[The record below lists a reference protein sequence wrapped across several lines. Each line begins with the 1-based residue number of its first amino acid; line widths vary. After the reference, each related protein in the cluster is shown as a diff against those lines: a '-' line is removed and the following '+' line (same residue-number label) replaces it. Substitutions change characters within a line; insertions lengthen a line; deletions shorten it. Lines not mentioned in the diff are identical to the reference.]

1 MSSRK
6 RNINGSI
13 RPRPSAEDVRYYDL
27 TLELGTD
34 PISGKRKRIYFK
46 ADTTDRQEAENM
58 LVIKKAE
65 YLQGEIIEPSE
76 ENSWTVLGGI
86 YERLCQST

>member
-1 MSSRK
+1 M
-6 RNINGSI
+6 
-13 RPRPSAEDVRYYDL
+13 

-46 ADTTDRQEAENM
+46 VDTADRQEAENM

-65 YLQGEIIEPSE
+65 YLQGEIIEPSRKTVGQFLE
-76 ENSWTVLGGI
+76 EYMRDYVRVHSSPANTFWAL
-86 YERLCQST
+86 RL